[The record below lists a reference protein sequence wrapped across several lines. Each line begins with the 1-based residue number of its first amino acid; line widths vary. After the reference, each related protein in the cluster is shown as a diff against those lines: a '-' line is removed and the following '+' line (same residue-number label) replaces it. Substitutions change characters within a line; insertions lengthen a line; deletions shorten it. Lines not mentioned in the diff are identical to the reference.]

1 MKVDMFNYDIFLE
14 EINDFIETVE
24 SMGFGLGYWDEDKKV
39 INFSPTDFY
48 IMGLSMDEQIRFIEK
63 ASEEVWG
70 RTQFIHE
77 IRGIGRDEIL
87 VEYTDYYM

>member
-1 MKVDMFNYDIFLE
+1 MFNYDNFLD

-24 SMGFGLGYWDEDKKV
+24 SMGFALGYWDEDMDGMTF
-39 INFSPTDFY
+39 NPTDFY
-48 IMGLSMDEQIRFIEK
+48 IMGLALDEQIRFIEK

-87 VEYTDYYM
+87 VKYTDYYM